1 MLTLVTATGLRTRV
15 TIEPAMRAI
24 VTWNTL
30 AVQDTIELIVYR
42 QDDRSSLALPYAAF
56 DETQRASLNGFD
68 LIAKL
73 ETDIVTASR
82 PIVAIDVCSQQP
94 LTRVGVSTPTARDDR
109 ASAHGY
115 LPATEIDVPEV
126 SQYVPESPDERG
138 WCTPAAIAML
148 LGTWGVSRDVARVA
162 AGIRDSAYHG
172 TGNWAFAV
180 AYAGALGYIG
190 TAAYLRNLAAV
201 EGYVA
206 AGIPIATSISWK
218 RGELPGAPLPQSD
231 GHLVVVRG
239 FDDVGDPIVN
249 DPAQPEIRHVYPR
262 TAFESAWLD
271 HGGVALIV
279 APSGRL
285 YDVLHAASA

>member
-30 AVQDTIELIVYR
+30 EVEDTIELVVYR
-42 QDDRSSLALPYAAF
+42 QDDRASLALPYVAF
-56 DETQRASLNGFD
+56 DESRRASLDGFD
-68 LIAKL
+68 QVPKIT
-73 ETDIVTASR
+73 TDIVTADR
-82 PIVAIDVCSQQP
+82 PIVANDVCSQHP
-94 LTRVGVSTPTARDDR
+94 LRRVGVSTPTARDDHAAAR
-109 ASAHGY
+109 GYIPAS
-115 LPATEIDVPEV
+115 EIDVPEI
-126 SQYVPESPDERG
+126 SQYVEAAPDERG

-148 LGTWGVSRDVARVA
+148 LGTWGIKRDVARVA
-162 AGIRDSAYHG
+162 AAIHDDAYHG

-190 TAAYLRNLAAV
+190 TAAYLRNLSAV

-206 AGIPIATSISWK
+206 SGIPIATSISWK
-218 RGELPGAPLPQSD
+218 TGELPGAPLPHSD

-249 DPAQPEIRHVYPR
+249 DPAQPTIRHVYPR
-262 TAFESAWLD
+262 AAFERAWLE

-285 YDVLHAASA
+285 YDVLHAAGA

>member
-30 AVQDTIELIVYR
+30 EVEDTIELIVHR

-56 DETQRASLNGFD
+56 DATRRASLDGFD
-68 LIAKL
+68 QVAKIT
-73 ETDIVTASR
+73 TDIVTADR
-82 PIVAIDVCSQQP
+82 PIVAIDVCSQHP
-94 LTRVGVSTPTARDDR
+94 LTRVGVSTPTARDDHSSAR
-109 ASAHGY
+109 GYIPASE
-115 LPATEIDVPEV
+115 LDVPPV
-126 SQYVPESPDERG
+126 SQYGDAFPDERG

-162 AGIRDSAYHG
+162 AAIRDDAYRG

-180 AYAGALGYIG
+180 AYAGSLGYIG

-201 EGYVA
+201 EGYIA

-218 RGELPGAPLPQSD
+218 TGELPGAPIPRSD

-239 FDDVGDPIVN
+239 FDEVGDPIVN

-262 TAFESAWLD
+262 DAFESAWLD

-285 YDVLHAASA
+285 YDVLHAAGA